1 MNFTQINVR
10 RIITMAVK
18 PIPEGHHTVTPY
30 LVVPKAVQLI
40 DFMKQAFAAEEIQ
53 RFTLPDGSIMHA
65 EVRIGDSRVMLG
77 EAGGEYAPMPAM
89 LHLYVEDVDAVYQ
102 QALQAGAA
110 SLREPAD
117 QPDGDRRGGVK
128 DQSGN
133 QWWIATHIEDVSPEE
148 LAKREEAQRKQG
160 QQKGENS

>member
-1 MNFTQINVR
+1 
-10 RIITMAVK
+10 MAVK

-30 LVVPKAVQLI
+30 LVVRKAVQLI

-53 RFTLPDGSIMHA
+53 RFTLTDGSIMHA
-65 EVRIGDSRVMLG
+65 EVRIGDSMVMLG
-77 EAGGEYAPMPAM
+77 EAGGEYPPMPAM

-102 QALQAGAA
+102 QAFQAGAI
-110 SLREPAD
+110 SLRKPAD
-117 QPDGDRRGGVK
+117 QPDGDRMGGVK
-128 DQSGN
+128 DPFGN

-160 QQKGENS
+160 QQEGENS

>member
-1 MNFTQINVR
+1 MT
-10 RIITMAVK
+10 VK

-30 LVVPKAVQLI
+30 LVVREAAQLI
-40 DFMKQAFAAEEIQ
+40 DFMKQAFAAEEIR

-65 EVRIGDSRVMLG
+65 EVRIGDSMVMLG
-77 EAGGEYAPMPAM
+77 EAGDEYAPMPAM

-102 QALQAGAA
+102 QALQAGAV

-128 DQSGN
+128 DQSDN

-160 QQKGENS
+160 QREGENS